1 MESLDGKVCLVT
13 GASSGIGL
21 AVARRLAKEGARLTL
36 VARSEEGLVAAARTI
51 VQAGG
56 AGAGGAQADGDPLIV
71 PADLVHAA
79 GVRLAVERTL
89 ERYGAIDIVINAAGA
104 AHFMPLG
111 ELSEEH
117 WDEVLNTNLKA
128 VYHMCKQVLP
138 TMLAAGK
145 GDIVNVASIAAHQGF
160 EGGTAYCAS
169 KHGLLGLSRALA
181 AEVRRQGI
189 RVIVVSPGAVD
200 TPLWDKA
207 GGDLDRARMLTA
219 EDVAEAIYGA
229 LAFSTTAVVDEL
241 VVMPRDGFL

>member
-1 MESLDGKVCLVT
+1 MESLNGKVCLVT

-21 AVARRLAKEGARLTL
+21 AVARRLAKEGAQLTM
-36 VARSEEGLVAAARTI
+36 VARSQEPLIAAAKSI
-51 VQAGG
+51 D
-56 AGAGGAQADGDPLIV
+56 QADGDPLIV
-71 PADLVHAA
+71 PADLVHAT
-79 GVRLAVERTL
+79 GVRLAVEQTL
-89 ERYGAIDIVINAAGA
+89 ERYGAIDIVVNAAGA
-104 AHFMPLG
+104 AHFMPLD

-117 WDEVLNTNLKA
+117 WDDVLNTNLKA

-145 GDIVNVASIAAHQGF
+145 GDIINVASIAAHHGF

-181 AEVRRQGI
+181 AEVRQQGI

-207 GGDLDRARMLTA
+207 GGDLDRARMLTS
-219 EDVAEAIYGA
+219 EDVAEAVYGA

>member
-1 MESLDGKVCLVT
+1 MQSLDGKVCLVT

-21 AVARRLAKEGARLTL
+21 AVARRLAKEGLRLTL
-36 VARSEEGLVAAARTI
+36 VARSEERLVAAARTI

-89 ERYGAIDIVINAAGA
+89 ERYGVIDIVVNAAGA

-160 EGGTAYCAS
+160 DGGTAYCAS

-189 RVIVVSPGAVD
+189 RGHRRI
-200 TPLWDKA
+200 A
-207 GGDLDRARMLTA
+207 GGCGHGALEQGRWRLDRARMLTA
-219 EDVAEAIYGA
+219 EDVAETIYGA